1 MTHDHARRSF
11 LRYIAASPLFASG
24 IVAAPGPEQAHKIG
38 DIVAS
43 VDEAINVFDLHAVAR
58 EKLPPAHYGY
68 LSTGTD
74 DDSTIRANREGFK
87 RYQLRVRR
95 LVDVSNIDTSIELEG
110 GKYATPIAIC
120 PTGNQKALHP
130 EGEAAVARAANKT
143 SSLMMLSTVATTS
156 VEDVIQARG
165 EPVWFQLYA
174 NGHFPISEAM
184 LKRAE
189 RAGCPVVAW
198 TVDMQGGSNRE
209 TLKRFSRID
218 KRDCSVCHDRSSPQ
232 TQNRRKPWFDG
243 LDLSQSKS
251 SSSMDWDFV
260 RRLKDTTSMK
270 LYIKG
275 IVTAQDTQLCL
286 ENGVDGII
294 VSNHG
299 GRAES
304 SGRSTIECLE
314 EVVAAANG
322 QIPVIIDSGFRRG
335 TDVFKA
341 LALGADAIGVGRP
354 FLWGLASFGEEG
366 VQTALNLMLAELRM
380 VMRQAGTTSIDKI
393 SPSYILPVR

>member
-1 MTHDHARRSF
+1 MTHDHARRKF
-11 LRYIAASPLFASG
+11 LRYLAASPLFASG
-24 IVAAPGPEQAHKIG
+24 LAAAPGPEQAHQLG
-38 DIVAS
+38 DIVGS
-43 VDEAINVFDLHAVAR
+43 VQEAINIFDLHAVAR

-87 RYQLRVRR
+87 RYQLRPRR
-95 LVDVSNIDTSIELEG
+95 LVDVSKIDTSIELEG
-110 GKYATPIAIC
+110 SNYASPIIVA

-130 EGEAAVARAANKT
+130 EGEAAVARAAAKT
-143 SSLMMLSTVATTS
+143 SSLMILSTAATTS
-156 VEDVIQARG
+156 VEEVTQERG
-165 EPVWFQLYA
+165 APVWFQLYA
-174 NGHFPISEAM
+174 NTHFPITEAM

-189 RAGCPVVAW
+189 RAGCPVVAL
-198 TVDMQGGSNRE
+198 TVDSQGGSNRE

-218 KRDCSVCHDRSSPQ
+218 ERDCSLCHDRG
-232 TQNRRKPWFDG
+232 TFATRNRRMPWYDS
-243 LDLSQSKS
+243 LDLSQAKS
-251 SSSMDWDFV
+251 ARSMDWDFL
-260 RRLKDTTSMK
+260 RRIKDTTSMK

-275 IVTAQDTQLCL
+275 IVTAEDTQLCL

-304 SGRSTIECLE
+304 SGRGTIECLE

-341 LALGADAIGVGRP
+341 LALGATAVGVGRP
-354 FLWGLASFGEEG
+354 YLWGLASFGQEG
-366 VQTALNLMLAELRM
+366 VETALNLMLAELRM

-393 SPSYILPVR
+393 SRSYIMNA